1 MPKVVSAL
9 TARTQ
14 FGQIMKRASEN
25 SERFLVGRRGAP
37 KIIIMGL
44 RDYIDTIAPAPN
56 WLKAVQSDAKSKGL
70 DKLSMREIDDIIADT
85 RRQAT
90 AERSVRPVKHT
101 RRA

>member
-37 KIIIMGL
+37 KVIIMGV
-44 RDYIDTIAPAPN
+44 RDYIDTIAPAPD
-56 WLKAVQSDAKSKGL
+56 WLTAVQADAKSKGL

-85 RRQAT
+85 REDMAHQ
-90 AERSVRPVKHT
+90 RPVRSAKRA

>member
-14 FGQIMKRASEN
+14 FGQIIKRASEN

-37 KIIIMGL
+37 KVIIMGL
-44 RDYIDTIAPAPN
+44 RDYIDVIAPAPE
-56 WLKAVQSDAKSKGL
+56 WLKAVQADAKSKGL
-70 DKLSMREIDDIIADT
+70 DKLSMREIDAIIADT
-85 RRQAT
+85 RREAAQ
-90 AERSVRPVKHT
+90 ERSSRPVKRT